1 MTYRFEVYNGDKIWL
16 LMKIT
21 AVTSKF
27 SDRDP
32 YKYTRPSK

>member
-21 AVTSKF
+21 TMTSKF
-27 SDRDP
+27 FDRDP